1 MLIDARI
8 MAKRNLVIIGAGG
21 FGRTV
26 YGIALECEGYG
37 SFYTVKGFLDDNL
50 NALDNFPNYPPI
62 VGKISDYKP
71 SIDDVFIC
79 AIGGSSRR
87 TVTEKLLSQGADFIN
102 LIHQT
107 ARIRTNVQLGKG
119 NIICPFVSIG
129 VDSSV
134 GSYNIFQSFT
144 TIGHD
149 VIIGD
154 FNRIDTHVTCVSGV
168 RIGNDVDI
176 YTSSVINNGVVI
188 EDGAHVG
195 ACSFVI
201 KKVKSGTTVLG
212 VPAKVIF

>member
-1 MLIDARI
+1 
-8 MAKRNLVIIGAGG
+8 MA
-21 FGRTV
+21 
-26 YGIALECEGYG
+26 
-37 SFYTVKGFLDDNL
+37 
-50 NALDNFPNYPPI
+50 
-62 VGKISDYKP
+62 
-71 SIDDVFIC
+71 
-79 AIGGSSRR
+79 
-87 TVTEKLLSQGADFIN
+87 
-102 LIHQT
+102 

-119 NIICPFVSIG
+119 NIICLFVSIG

-149 VIIGD
+149 VIMGD

-195 ACSFVI
+195 SCSFVI

-212 VPAKVIF
+212 VPAKSDLFEYSGKVDKRTATRS